1 MRLFSSIA
9 QDLRLAVRQAR
20 RTPVVS
26 SVALL
31 SLALGI
37 GANVAIFSLVNALI
51 LRPLPVADPEHLVV
65 LGRSDARGD
74 GGRASTSF
82 THPHFEYLR
91 THQDMFAGVIGVG
104 YARFNLGTDSEA
116 RIVPGLYVDSGFLDT
131 LGVAPLLGRTFTAE
145 DDRRGGGPDGP
156 VAILNHG
163 FWERAYGGDRSVIGR
178 TLTLDGHTFTIIG
191 VTPREFFGVRVG
203 VTFDVMIPIG
213 NEPIIRGAESSFG
226 RPTSWWLSVF
236 ARLKPGARLA
246 ETEARLNTIVPSM
259 RTATMPESYRGRG
272 RDEY

>member
-1 MRLFSSIA
+1 MRLFSAIV

-91 THQDMFAGVIGVG
+91 THQDMFAGLFGVG
-104 YARFNLGTDSEA
+104 YARLNLGTGSEA

-131 LGVAPLLGRTFTAE
+131 LGVAPVLGRTFTAE

-203 VTFDVMIPIG
+203 LTFDVMIPIG
-213 NEPIIRGAESSFG
+213 NEPIIRGAEGSFG
-226 RPTSWWLSVF
+226 RPTSWWLSIF
-236 ARLKPGARLA
+236 ARLKPGVSLA
-246 ETEARLNTIVPSM
+246 DTEARLNTIVPS
-259 RTATMPESYRGRG
+259 
-272 RDEY
+272 